1 MASGR
6 LDEGQLKALKKEV
19 LYGQIHYLSEE
30 LGDPGRYFPFLKSKG
45 VLDSEDC
52 DRIRAKESGRTKV
65 EEFVERLHKR
75 QSSRGDPAF
84 DVLVDALKKQ
94 KVQAHIARALQRA
107 FAKRKAEEERRK
119 SELWVHC
126 RLVLTQSWRQS
137 VVCRCRNE
145 TASGLPGNTTL
156 IYW

>member
-6 LDEGQLKALKKEV
+6 LDEGQLKTLKEEV

-45 VLDSEDC
+45 VLDNEDC
-52 DRIRAKESGRTKV
+52 DRIRAKDTSRTKV
-65 EEFVERLHKR
+65 EEFVERLYKR

-107 FAKRKAEEERRK
+107 FAKRKTEEERRK
-119 SELWVHC
+119 GELIS
-126 RLVLTQSWRQS
+126 LAVLSGVDS
-137 VVCRCRNE
+137 IME
-145 TASGLPGNTTL
+145 TMFFVQVPR
-156 IYW
+156 